1 MLHRHSTRPRV
12 KRAADVAAESV
23 MARLRAALLALSLVI
38 ILGTSG
44 YILLESMT
52 LLDALYQTVTTIS
65 TVGFMEVQPL
75 SEVGRGYT
83 IMLILGGVGVSLYT
97 LGLAFELLLSEQFNQ
112 WRRGR
117 KMQHD
122 IGRMNEHYIIC
133 GYGRIGR
140 QVTADLREAGVPFVV
155 IDSNVDRCATLLQQG
170 VPFVEGDATLDDT
183 LFEAGIERA
192 RGLVGALNADAD
204 NVMAVM
210 SARGLNP
217 QLFIVARAALPE
229 AEKKLRRAGADEVIS
244 PYLVGARRISLS
256 MLRPAVSGF
265 LNAVIYDQ
273 QLQAEFTESVIEENS
288 PLVGQTLAE
297 AGLAHGRDVLPIAL
311 MRAGK
316 LTFTPLPDT
325 ILQAGDTLIVV
336 TPLDNLP
343 IARKRSGA

>member
-1 MLHRHSTRPRV
+1 MLVRSARPRI

-23 MARLRAALLALSLVI
+23 LRRLRAALLLLAGVI
-38 ILGTSG
+38 IFGTSG
-44 YILLESMT
+44 YYLIEGMT
-52 LLDALYQTVTTIS
+52 FLDALYQTVTTIS
-65 TVGFMEVQPL
+65 TVGFREVQPF
-75 SEVGRGYT
+75 SEVGRVFT
-83 IMLILGGVGVSLYT
+83 MALILGGVGVSLYT

-112 WRRGR
+112 WRQGR
-117 KMQHD
+117 KMQHGID
-122 IGRMNEHYIIC
+122 RMRGHYIIC

-155 IDSNVDRCATLLQQG
+155 IDSNPERCTMLLQQG
-170 VPFVEGDATLDDT
+170 IPFVEGDATLDDI

-204 NVMAVM
+204 NVMAVV
-210 SARGLNP
+210 SARGLNAR
-217 QLFIVARAALPE
+217 LFIVARAALPE
-229 AEKKLRRAGADEVIS
+229 AENKLRRAGADEVIS

-265 LNAVIYDQ
+265 LNAVLYDQ
-273 QLQAEFTESVIEENS
+273 ELQAEFTESVIEADS

-311 MRAGK
+311 LRDGK

-325 ILQAGDTLIVV
+325 ILQVADTLIVV
-336 TPLDNLP
+336 TPVDSLRM
-343 IARKRSGA
+343 ARKRTGA